1 MNVAPTHL
9 SGQMSGQAPQLNQV
23 SSSSVGTTDGLP
35 QHQQMQD
42 VGGLGGLDPQFVMMR
57 NSMREKIF
65 DYIGRKQ
72 SATDWRRRLPELAK
86 RLEEILYRKFSNKND
101 YYNMMK
107 GPVEPQ
113 LQFAIKTLSAQNQ
126 QNQQMSRQMASSSG
140 YGTLIPTP
148 GITQGATGNSR
159 MPYVT
164 DNTGLSSSVASMV
177 PQSANM
183 GTPLP
188 GSMSNGY
195 QHLTTSVPLNSATSS
210 IPSTM
215 GPVGIQRQM
224 THMIPTPGFNNQQN
238 VPANPDFS
246 NGAGYFNGE
255 SAATPHMQQQKQ
267 FLSNQN
273 NHQIQH
279 IGGHSNSGMHSNMLE
294 NSSAYGLP
302 DGHVNGGIGL
312 HGSNIQ
318 LTNRSAAPEAYINI
332 SPYGNSPK
340 PVQQQFN
347 QHPPQ
352 RIPSSVEIAGSG
364 NFYST
369 GSSALT
375 AVNNHSMGATNLPSR
390 SRMNSMLLTNQLN
403 IQSIQPQPQIKTEV
417 LDQPEKVNFQSSQLT
432 HEQLLR
438 QQHSMQQ
445 HQMQLNSQFVQ
456 NQYHLN
462 QQQPNSLH
470 HQQSILRSNSLKQS
484 QLSSSHS
491 TQLSEQGALPHT
503 ELISSQATEH
513 ADVPN
518 YQSQYQQRIAHD
530 NVKGG
535 QMLGHLSNSQNFHST
550 ASHVS
555 QQLLP
560 SNQQLDDSSNDVS
573 YVLKGSQPE
582 QIHQPQWRPQSME
595 KAPVTNDSSL
605 EKKMQADLCQRTMAQ
620 DGAQQPFSSD
630 WRLSSCTVTSID
642 PQLPKLPGGG
652 LEQSSG
658 NIYYFRQMKWLL
670 LLFHAK
676 SCLTPVGSCKF
687 HLCLQV
693 KELVKHFENCQ
704 RKDCTYRNCRK
715 SKMVTGHYKTC
726 VDEQCPVCSNVK
738 KFLQRSMELASKQ
751 KHPEPRKISQQNTAQ
766 RIMNGV
772 EGDLM
777 DIDPVMVETFDGQ
790 PSVPKR
796 LKMQPASPSA
806 AEHEISM
813 PTNPHVNAG
822 LILEETHSEL
832 LDHNNKVGHLKMEA
846 KTDSRPLQN
855 PTKIGYGTDGNVSS
869 ARHNVI
875 PGGSNEIKTHVK
887 QEILSID
894 KDTSE
899 NALEVKN
906 ETNDSMDLT
915 VSKSGKPKI
924 KGVSMTELF
933 TPEQIQ
939 EHINSLRLWV
949 GQSKAKAEKNQL
961 IGHSENEN
969 SCQLCKVE
977 KLTFEPPPIYCSPC
991 GARIKRNAPYY
1002 TVGTGDTR
1010 HFFCI
1015 PCYNES
1021 RGDSIEVEGQNF
1033 LKARFEKKRNDEET
1047 EEWWVQCDKC
1057 ECWQHQICALFNG
1070 RRNDGGQ
1077 AEYTCPNCYVE
1088 EVKRRLRMPLPQSA
1102 VLGAKDLPRTVLSDH
1117 IEDRLFKRLKQERQ
1131 DRAAHERKTIE
1142 EVPGAEGLV
1151 VRVVSSVDK
1160 KLEVKPRFLEIFQ
1173 EDNYPT
1179 EFPYKSKA
1187 VLLFQK
1193 IEGVEVCLF
1202 GMYVQ
1207 EFGTECSFPNQRRVY
1222 LSYLDSVKYFRPE
1235 IRTVSGEALRT
1246 FVYHE
1251 ILIGYLEY
1259 CKQRGFTSCYIWACP
1274 PLKGEDYILY
1284 CHPEIQKTPKS
1295 DKLREWYLSML
1306 RKATK
1311 EEIVVEL
1318 TNLYDHFFITM
1329 GECKAKVTAAR
1340 LPYFDGDYWPGA
1352 AEDMINQLRQEEDDR
1367 KLQKK
1372 GKTKKIIT
1380 KRALKAAGHT
1390 DLSGNASKDAMLM
1403 HKLGETIYPMKED
1416 FIMVHLQYS
1425 CSHCCT
1431 LMVSGKRWV
1440 CHQCRSFYICDK
1452 CYDAEQ
1458 QLEDRERHPSN
1469 SRDTHNLHPV
1479 DIVGMPKD
1487 IKDRDDILESEF
1499 FDTRQAFLSLCQGNH
1514 YQYDTLRRAKHSSMM
1529 VLYHLHNPTAPAFV
1543 TTCNVCCHDIETGQG
1558 WRCEVC
1564 PDFDVC
1570 NACYQKGAVNH
1581 AHKLTNHPSAADR
1594 DAQNK
1599 EARQL
1604 RVQQLRKM
1612 LDLLVHASTCRSGS
1626 CQYPNCRKVKGLFRH
1641 GMQCKTRASGG
1652 CVLCK
1657 KMWYMLQLH
1666 ARACRDSGCNVPR
1679 CRDLKEHLRRLQQ
1692 QSDSRRRAAVNE
1704 MMRQRAAEV
1713 AANE

>member
-1 MNVAPTHL
+1 
-9 SGQMSGQAPQLNQV
+9 MSGQAPQTNQV
-23 SSSSVGTTDGLP
+23 GGSGVGGADGLP
-35 QHQQMQD
+35 QQMQD
-42 VGGLGGLDPQFVMMR
+42 VVGLGGLDTQFLLMR
-57 NSMREKIF
+57 NTMRDRIF
-65 DYIGRKQ
+65 EYIGRKQ
-72 SATDWRRRLPELAK
+72 SSTDWRRRLPELAK
-86 RLEEILYRKFSNKND
+86 RLEEILYRKFLNKAD
-101 YYNMMK
+101 YLNMMR

-126 QNQQMSRQMASSSG
+126 QNQQNQQMPRQMASSSG
-140 YGTLIPTP
+140 YGTMIPTP
-148 GITQGATGNSR
+148 GITQSATGNSR

-164 DNTGLSSSVASMV
+164 DNTGLPSSGATMV
-177 PQSANM
+177 PQGANT
-183 GTPLP
+183 GTSLP

-195 QHLTTSVPLNSATSS
+195 QHLTTSVPLNSTTSS

-215 GPVGIQRQM
+215 GPVGIQRQV

-238 VPANPDFS
+238 VPVNPDFS

-255 SAATPHMQQQKQ
+255 PTVTSQMQQQKQ
-267 FLSNQN
+267 FPSNQN
-273 NHQIQH
+273 SHQIQH

-294 NSSAYGLP
+294 NSSAYGLS
-302 DGHVNGGIGL
+302 DGHVNGGMGV
-312 HGSNIQ
+312 HGSNMQ
-318 LTNRSAAPEAYINI
+318 LTNRSAASEAYINI
-332 SPYGNSPK
+332 STYGNSPK

-352 RIPSSVEIAGSG
+352 RIPTPVDISGSG
-364 NFYST
+364 NFYNT

-375 AVNNHSMGATNLPSR
+375 AANNHSMGATNLPSR
-390 SRMNSMLLTNQLN
+390 SRMNSMLHTNQLN
-403 IQSIQPQPQIKTEV
+403 MQSIQPQPQIKTEV
-417 LDQPEKVNFQSSQLT
+417 LDQPEKMNFQSSQLT
-432 HEQLLR
+432 HEQLIR

-445 HQMQLNSQFVQ
+445 HQMQPSSQFVQ

-462 QQQPNSLH
+462 QQQPNSQ
-470 HQQSILRSNSLKQS
+470 HQQSILRSNSLKQP

-491 TQLSEQGALPHT
+491 MQLSEQGALPHT

-513 ADVPN
+513 ADIPI
-518 YQSQYQQRIAHD
+518 YQGQYQQRSAHD

-535 QMLGHLSNSQNFHST
+535 QVFGHLSSSQNFHSN
-550 ASHVS
+550 ASHDS

-560 SNQQLDDSSNDVS
+560 TNQQLDDSSNDVS

-582 QIHQPQWRPQSME
+582 QMHQAQWRPQTME

-605 EKKMQADLCQRTMAQ
+605 EKQIQADLCQRTMSQ

-630 WRLSSCTVTSID
+630 WRLPGCTVTPAD
-642 PQLPKLPGGG
+642 PALPKLPSGG
-652 LEQSSG
+652 LEQAAG

-687 HLCLQV
+687 HRCFQV
-693 KELVKHFENCQ
+693 QELVKHFENCK
-704 RKDCTYRNCRK
+704 RKDCSYRDCRR
-715 SKMVTGHYKTC
+715 SRMVTEHYKAC
-726 VDEQCPVCSNVK
+726 VDLQCPVCSNAK
-738 KFLQRSMELASKQ
+738 KLLQRSAELASKQ
-751 KHPEPRKISQQNTAQ
+751 KPPEPRKIAQQNTAQ

-772 EGDLM
+772 EGDIM
-777 DIDPVMVETFDGQ
+777 DIDLVSDEIFDSQ

-796 LKMQPASPSA
+796 LKMQPVSPST
-806 AEHEISM
+806 AEREVSM
-813 PTNPHVNAG
+813 PSNAG
-822 LILEETHSEL
+822 LILQETHSEL
-832 LDHNNKVGHLKMEA
+832 PDQNNKVGQLKMDV
-846 KTDSRPLQN
+846 KIDPRPLQK
-855 PTKIGYGTDGNVSS
+855 PAKIGYGTDGNVPT
-869 ARHNVI
+869 ARHNVA

-887 QEILSID
+887 QEIMPID
-894 KDTSE
+894 KETSE
-899 NALEVKN
+899 TAPEVKN
-906 ETNDSMDLT
+906 EANDSTDIT

-961 IGHSENEN
+961 MGHNENEN

-1021 RGDSIEVEGQNF
+1021 RGDTIEVEGQNF

-1088 EVKRRLRMPLPQSA
+1088 EVKRGLRMPLPQSA

-1131 DRAAHERKTIE
+1131 DRAAQERKSIE

-1207 EFGTECSFPNQRRVY
+1207 EFGAECSYPNQRRVY

-1329 GECKAKVTAAR
+1329 GECKAKVTASR

-1367 KLQKK
+1367 KQQKK

-1469 SRDTHNLHPV
+1469 SRDTHTLHPV
-1479 DIVGMPKD
+1479 DIVGLPKD
-1487 IKDRDDILESEF
+1487 TKDRDDILESEF

-1570 NACYQKGAVNH
+1570 NSCYQKGAVNH

-1599 EARQL
+1599 EARQM

>member
-1 MNVAPTHL
+1 MNVGQAAHL
-9 SGQMSGQAPQLNQV
+9 SGQMSGQAPQMNQV
-23 SSSSVGTTDGLP
+23 GGNGVGVGGADGLP

-42 VGGLGGLDPQFVMMR
+42 VVGLTGIDAQFVSWRHEMR
-57 NSMREKIF
+57 QKIF
-65 DYIGRKQ
+65 EYIGRKQ
-72 SATDWRRRLPELAK
+72 SSAEWRRRLPELAR
-86 RLEEILYRKFSNKND
+86 RLEEILFRKFSNRND
-101 YYNMMK
+101 YFNMMK

-126 QNQQMSRQMASSSG
+126 QMQQNQQTSRPLASSSG
-140 YGTLIPTP
+140 YGTMIPTP
-148 GITQGATGNSR
+148 GMTHGTGGNTR
-159 MPYVT
+159 IPYVS
-164 DNTGLSSSVASMV
+164 DNNALSSSGSGMI
-177 PQSANM
+177 PQNANM
-183 GTPLP
+183 GTSMP

-195 QHLTTSVPLNSATSS
+195 QHLATS
-210 IPSTM
+210 IPQNSTTNNIQSTM
-215 GPVGIQRQM
+215 GSVGVQRQLP
-224 THMIPTPGFNNQQN
+224 HMIPTPGFSNQQN
-238 VPANPDFS
+238 VTANPDYS
-246 NGAGYFNGE
+246 NGAGYFNGD
-255 SAATPHMQQQKQ
+255 SAVAPHMQHQKQ
-267 FLSNQN
+267 FPSNQN
-273 NHQIQH
+273 SHQIQQ

-294 NSSAYGLP
+294 NSSAYGLS
-302 DGHVNGGIGL
+302 DGHMNGGVGL
-312 HGSNIQ
+312 HGSNMQ
-318 LTNRSAAPEAYINI
+318 LTNRTTAPEAYMNI
-332 SPYGNSPK
+332 SPYGSSPK
-340 PVQQQFN
+340 PLQQQFN
-347 QHPPQ
+347 QHPQQ
-352 RIPSSVEIAGSG
+352 RIPTSVDMSGSG
-364 NFYST
+364 NFYAT

-375 AVNNHSMGATNLPSR
+375 TANNQNMSAANLHSR
-390 SRMNSMLLTNQLN
+390 SRMNPMLVTNQLN
-403 IQSIQPQPQIKTEV
+403 MQSIQPQPQIKTEA
-417 LDQPEKVNFQSSQLT
+417 LDQTEKMNFQSSQLT

-438 QQHSMQQ
+438 QQHPMQQ
-445 HQMQLNSQFVQ
+445 HQVQPNSQFVQ

-462 QQQPNSLH
+462 QQQPNPQ
-470 HQQSILRSNSLKQS
+470 HQQAMLRSNSFKQS
-484 QLSSSHS
+484 QLASNHS
-491 TQLSEQGALPHT
+491 IQLPEQGILPHN
-503 ELISSQATEH
+503 ELISSQATGPV
-513 ADVPN
+513 DLPN
-518 YQSQYQQRIAHD
+518 FQAQFQQRSAHD

-535 QMLGHLSNSQNFHST
+535 QMFGHLSGSQNFHAS
-550 ASHVS
+550 ASHDS

-560 SNQQLDDSSNDVS
+560 PNPQVDDGSNDVS
-573 YVLKGSQPE
+573 YVLKGSQNE
-582 QIHQPQWRPQSME
+582 QMLQPQWQPQTME
-595 KAPVTNDSSL
+595 KAPVTTNSSL
-605 EKKMQADLCQRTMAQ
+605 EKQIQEDFSQRTMAQ
-620 DGAQQPFSSD
+620 DGAAQPFSSD
-630 WRLSSCTVTSID
+630 WRLSHCTVASID
-642 PQLPKLPGGG
+642 PSLPKPQGGG
-652 LEQSSG
+652 FEQV
-658 NIYYFRQMKWLL
+658 Q
-670 LLFHAK
+670 
-676 SCLTPVGSCKF
+676 
-687 HLCLQV
+687 
-693 KELVKHFENCQ
+693 ELVKHFQSCQ
-704 RKDCTYRNCRK
+704 RKDCSYRDCSK
-715 SKMVTGHYKTC
+715 SKMVSQHYKTC
-726 VDEQCPVCSNVK
+726 VDEQCPVCSIARN
-738 KFLQRSMELASKQ
+738 FLRRSTEQASKQ
-751 KHPEPRKISQQNTAQ
+751 NTLESKKVAQQNTVQ

-772 EGDLM
+772 DGDRM
-777 DIDPVMVETFDGQ
+777 DIDPVSVEVFDDQ
-790 PSVPKR
+790 PPIHKR
-796 LKMQPASPSA
+796 PKMQPASPSA
-806 AEHEISM
+806 PENEMSV
-813 PTNPHVNAG
+813 TSNSHVNPG
-822 LILEETHSEL
+822 FVLQETHPEL
-832 LDHNNKVGHLKMEA
+832 LEHNNKTAYLKREVDVKADMRA
-846 KTDSRPLQN
+846 PQKPI
-855 PTKIGYGTDGNVSS
+855 KIGYGLDGNVPTT
-869 ARHNVI
+869 RHNVI
-875 PGGSNEIKTHVK
+875 PGVSNEVNSHIK
-887 QEILSID
+887 QENLSID
-894 KDTSE
+894 KETSE
-899 NALEVKN
+899 NVLEVKN
-906 ETNDSMDLT
+906 EANDSMDAT

-924 KGVSMTELF
+924 KGVSLTELF
-933 TPEQIQ
+933 TPEQIK
-939 EHINSLRLWV
+939 EHIDSLRLWV
-949 GQSKAKAEKNQL
+949 GQSKAKAEKNQA

-969 SCQLCKVE
+969 SCQLCRVE

-991 GARIKRNAPYY
+991 GARIKRNAPYH

-1010 HFFCI
+1010 HYFCI

-1021 RGDSIEVEGQNF
+1021 RGDTIEVEGQTF
-1033 LKARFEKKRNDEET
+1033 LKAKLEKKRNDEET

-1088 EVKRRLRMPLPQSA
+1088 EVKCGLRKPLPQST
-1102 VLGAKDLPRTVLSDH
+1102 VLGAKDLPRTILSDH

-1131 DRAAHERKTIE
+1131 ERASAAGKSFD
-1142 EVPGAEGLV
+1142 EVPGVEGLV

-1207 EFGTECSFPNQRRVY
+1207 EFGAECSLPNQRRVY

-1235 IRTVSGEALRT
+1235 IKTVSGEALRT
-1246 FVYHE
+1246 YVYHE

-1259 CKQRGFTSCYIWACP
+1259 CKLRGFTSCYIWACP

-1306 RKATK
+1306 RKASR

-1372 GKTKKIIT
+1372 SKTKKIIT

-1403 HKLGETIYPMKED
+1403 QKLGETIYPMKED

-1431 LMVSGKRWV
+1431 LMVSGRRWI
-1440 CHQCRSFYICDK
+1440 CRQCKNFYICDK

-1458 QLEDRERHPSN
+1458 QLEERERHPSN
-1469 SRDTHNLHPV
+1469 SRDMHMLHPV
-1479 DIVGMPKD
+1479 VIDGVPKD
-1487 IKDRDDILESEF
+1487 TKDRDDILESEF

-1570 NACYQKGAVNH
+1570 NTCFQKGAVNH
-1581 AHKLTNHPSAADR
+1581 PHKLTNHPSAADR

-1599 EARQL
+1599 EARQM

-1666 ARACRDSGCNVPR
+1666 ARACKDSDCNVPR